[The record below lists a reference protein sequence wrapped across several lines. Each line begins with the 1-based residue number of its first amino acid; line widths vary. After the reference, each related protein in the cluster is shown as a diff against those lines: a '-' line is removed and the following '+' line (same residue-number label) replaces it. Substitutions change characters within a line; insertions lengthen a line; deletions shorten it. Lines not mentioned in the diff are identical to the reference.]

1 MIRRPPR
8 STLFPYTTLFRAGD
22 DVARPPREV
31 AELLPDVADRVLQ
44 HEPADAGAGVDGG
57 EDEQRLEHDREV
69 VPERLAA
76 TAEGLA
82 EHLRET
88 DRQRWSAAGPRD
100 QGVLLDRRGGSRDA
114 LRGGVEAEAL
124 D

>member
-8 STLFPYTTLFRAGD
+8 STLFPYTTLFRSGD
-22 DVARPPREV
+22 DVARPPGQV

-69 VPERLAA
+69 VPERLA
-76 TAEGLA
+76 TPAERLA
-82 EHLRET
+82 EHLRQAH
-88 DRQRWSAAGPRD
+88 RQR
-100 QGVLLDRRGGSRDA
+100 RRTTRAREIGRA
-114 LRGGVEAEAL
+114 HV
-124 D
+124 